1 MYFLTGESLKLTEAL
16 GVKFSEDFNAASKLL
31 EVNALIKEK
40 ELRKA
45 NEKKR
50 DQRRAQNP
58 KDERKPIPEKAHKS
72 PEKVHKSPDK
82 GHKSPV
88 KEVKSPEKESQTHLG
103 HTFKQ
108 LMTSLDANTKILE
121 QTVNFLRQA
130 QYPVN
135 EGTNPVS
142 KIQTPHLSAE
152 NHRKEKRKEK
162 IVVEVRLTF
171 MKITDIDTVTQ
182 QFEAEILVRAKW
194 MEPLLKGKF
203 NVVFD
208 PQTMWCPNL
217 LVLNLDGGF
226 IIDKHCYKVVH
237 NAPGYEAPLV
247 VWLWRFK
254 GFFKENLELAHFPID
269 VQV

>member
-1 MYFLTGESLKLTEAL
+1 
-16 GVKFSEDFNAASKLL
+16 
-31 EVNALIKEK
+31 
-40 ELRKA
+40 
-45 NEKKR
+45 
-50 DQRRAQNP
+50 
-58 KDERKPIPEKAHKS
+58 
-72 PEKVHKSPDK
+72 
-82 GHKSPV
+82 
-88 KEVKSPEKESQTHLG
+88 
-103 HTFKQ
+103 
-108 LMTSLDANTKILE
+108 
-121 QTVNFLRQA
+121 
-130 QYPVN
+130 
-135 EGTNPVS
+135 
-142 KIQTPHLSAE
+142 
-152 NHRKEKRKEK
+152 
-162 IVVEVRLTF
+162 

-269 VQV
+269 VQQEDISRLVPQKCFATTEGPGYLMQVSIMAAHSKFTAEYGRTVSLSKFAQDRPRNVRKFAMSHREYCVCVYCINVRYKLLSLSRAVMDPCKKKYSEGDIFDIVLCAKGDADSYHKPECINGTGAGGKRRVIHKEE